1 MKQIKKVQQ
10 LIEEANTKNEAERK
24 ELETV
29 RSQHLVMIG
38 NILHPSVPVSNN
50 EVRCAIT
57 GCDTCACLHA
67 VVCSLHV

>member
-10 LIEEANTKNEAERK
+10 LIEEANDKNATERK

-50 EVRCAIT
+50 EVHT
-57 GCDTCACLHA
+57 ES
-67 VVCSLHV
+67 VHVLN